1 MLDQLLAFD
10 RQLFLTLNQVGIPA
24 FDPLFLLLSSTYTN
38 VLVYLL
44 IALFL
49 TRKKGWKSF
58 LALTLTILLMITF
71 TDQVTNIFKS
81 GFERLRPC
89 YDPLVKDMVRLVK
102 ASCGGRYGFFSGHAS
117 NSFALATFF
126 FLLVRKK
133 YPSLGILLLL
143 LATAIAY
150 SRVYL
155 GVHFPLDIV
164 CGSIFGIGSGL
175 LFGYGYHRFAQP

>member
-10 RQLFLTLNQVGIPA
+10 RQLLLTLNQVGKPA
-24 FDPLFLLLSSTYTN
+24 FDPLFLVLSSTYTN

-89 YDPLVKDMVRLVK
+89 YDPLVKDL
-102 ASCGGRYGFFSGHAS
+102 
-117 NSFALATFF
+117 
-126 FLLVRKK
+126 
-133 YPSLGILLLL
+133 SLIH
-143 LATAIAY
+143 I
-150 SRVYL
+150 
-155 GVHFPLDIV
+155 
-164 CGSIFGIGSGL
+164 
-175 LFGYGYHRFAQP
+175 